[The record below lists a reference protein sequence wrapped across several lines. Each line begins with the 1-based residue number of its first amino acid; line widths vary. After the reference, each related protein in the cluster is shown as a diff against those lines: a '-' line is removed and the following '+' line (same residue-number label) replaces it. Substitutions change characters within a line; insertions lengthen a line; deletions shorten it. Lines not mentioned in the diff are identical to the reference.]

1 MAKTSLE
8 AFVSVDDAWPQLQ
21 KLSTWE
27 GVAEI
32 EDLRDATH
40 DKNGNLTGFHFA
52 FDTAL
57 GRVDGVATVKA
68 KKPSMQIRGEQKGL
82 AISIDVVLRSPNPAS
97 VPTTVMVDVSAR
109 ATKFMTKP
117 VAMTLNSLLNSAID
131 DEAYKIVER
140 ISE

>member
-1 MAKTSLE
+1 MAKTSTE
-8 AFVSVDDAWPQLQ
+8 AFVSIDDAWPQLQ
-21 KLSTWE
+21 ELSTWE

-32 EDLRDATH
+32 EDLRNATYNAKG
-40 DKNGNLTGFHFA
+40 DLTGFEFG

-57 GRVDGVATVKA
+57 GHVDGVATVTA

-82 AISIDVVLRSPNPAS
+82 EISIDVVLRSPNPAS

-109 ATKFMTKP
+109 ATSFMTKP

-131 DEAYKIVER
+131 EEAQR
-140 ISE
+140 IADRLG